1 MTKEEA
7 KQFLQQQLTQD
18 GFIVSVLSRPE
29 QQFPSN
35 LFTTNSREGLFMG
48 GGRDLNVTGEQSEE
62 SKPNVNLDL
71 RRRIN
76 ERMVRLK
83 KRSRLQNVLISKGF
97 GVGTEASKKKKGGI
111 KKKVIQKKKVQTEE
125 DDGKNPST
133 SGT

>member
-29 QQFPSN
+29 QQFPN
-35 LFTTNSREGLFMG
+35 
-48 GGRDLNVTGEQSEE
+48 LNVTGEQSEE
-62 SKPNVNLDL
+62 HKTNVKLDI

-111 KKKVIQKKKVQTEE
+111 KKKNVQTEE
-125 DDGKNPST
+125 DSEDAAGPST